1 MITRSRSKTLCNF
14 WIFPLAVLVF
24 FMQGCATTTPPPPDP
39 LAYKNRTKSSVN
51 KDVTAT
57 VAVPTIAEAKAIY
70 GVELAAKHIQP
81 VWLEVK
87 NDSADTYWFLPS
99 GLDPDYFSPSEAAFA
114 FYTDSDETN
123 RQLDEKFQK
132 LQFQNPIRSEST
144 QVGFV
149 LVNLD
154 EGFKA
159 VDIDLIS
166 SEAVR
171 SFSFIIADPEFRAD
185 HKQVDFETLY
195 ADEDIINIEDEKA
208 LRRVLEELPCCT
220 ANSDGDEYGDPLNLV
235 LIGEPND
242 LVPALVR
249 RNWHT
254 TEIIWSRA
262 ILRTIKSFLQGERY
276 RYSPI
281 SPLYVYGRPQDIGW
295 QKARGTIHERNHM
308 RFWLSPIRFR
318 GKKVWVGQISRDIG
332 VKFTLKSPTI
342 TTHVIDPDVDEA
354 RRYFVEDLAYSQAL
368 ASIGYVKGVGVV
380 SKEAPR
386 MNLVGDPFYTDGF
399 RAVLF
404 FEPRPYTLSDI
415 EQLEWETP
423 SGHYKY
429 TKQE

>member
-1 MITRSRSKTLCNF
+1 MNRSISLFQFR
-14 WIFPLAVLVF
+14 IFLLVF
-24 FMQGCATTTPPPPDP
+24 LFLFLQGCATTPPPPANP

-51 KDVTAT
+51 GDVEVT
-57 VAVPTIAEAKAIY
+57 VAVPTITEARAIY
-70 GVELAAKHIQP
+70 GVEIASKRIQP

-87 NDSADTYWFLPS
+87 NDSTDTYWFLPS
-99 GLDPDYFSPSEAAFA
+99 GMDPDYFHPSEAAYA
-114 FYTDSDETN
+114 FHTDDDDAN
-123 RQLDEKFQK
+123 RQLDENFQK
-132 LQFQNPIRSEST
+132 LKFENPIRPQSS
-144 QVGFV
+144 QAGFV

-154 EGFKA
+154 EGYKA
-159 VDIDLIS
+159 IDIDLIS
-166 SEAVR
+166 REAVKN
-171 SFSFIIADPEFRAD
+171 FSFIIADPDFKAD

-195 ADEDIINIEDEKA
+195 TAKEIINIEDEEA

-220 ANSDGDEYGDPLNLV
+220 TNDDGDEYGDPLNLV

-242 LVPALVR
+242 MVPALVR
-249 RNWHT
+249 RNWHA

-318 GKKVWVGQISRDIG
+318 GQRVWVGQISRDIG

-342 TTHVIDPDVDEA
+342 STHVIDPDVDEA

-368 ASIGYVKGVGVV
+368 AKVGYVKGVGLV

-386 MNLVGDPFYTDGF
+386 MNLVGDPYYTDGL

-404 FEPRPYTLSDI
+404 FEARPYTLSEI
-415 EQLEWETP
+415 KHLYWETP
-423 SGHYKY
+423 SGFFEKL
-429 TKQE
+429 E